1 MIGLVLDL
9 DGVVY
14 RARQALPGAA
24 DTLTWAGRH
33 HRVLFAT
40 NNSSRTPAE
49 VSGKISA
56 ITGFRASP
64 EMVVTSA
71 MAAAAIAD
79 PVPTHVVGG
88 DGITVALE
96 ARGIPIVDAPDAA
109 QVVSGI
115 DFGFTYESLTAAAT
129 ALRGGARWIATNT
142 DATYPVE
149 AGEWPGAGAVVAA
162 LATASGRTPE
172 VAGKPHRPMIDL
184 VADRLGAAPTH
195 VVVVGDRPETD
206 LALARAAGWT
216 AVLALSGVTRAA
228 SDVPA
233 DLAPDATIETLGEL
247 PALLRRL
254 GVA

>member
-14 RARQALPGAA
+14 RARQAVAGAA
-24 DTLTWAGRH
+24 DALAWADRH

-40 NNSSRTPAE
+40 NNSSRTPVE
-49 VSGKISA
+49 VASKVTA

-71 MAAAAIAD
+71 LAAAAIAD

-88 DGITVALE
+88 AGITQALE
-96 ARGIPIVDAPDAA
+96 GRGIPIAEASGAA

-129 ALRGGARWIATNT
+129 TLRHGARWIATNT

-149 AGEWPGAGAVVAA
+149 EGEWPGAGAVVAA

-172 VAGKPHRPMIDL
+172 VAGKPHRPMIEL
-184 VADRLGAAPTH
+184 VADRLGPDPTH

-233 DLAPDATIETLGEL
+233 DLSPDATIGTLGEL